1 MTKWAVNFCF
11 TNRPEPIVRLPSVP
25 SAHGTLRSLPTPSSV
40 SSRWTLFFFFP
51 FQKRHFLRVAAGSPL
66 CLPSFSFYSFAFL
79 ISWSYRYC
87 TVFKEARSFNQ
98 SLANWNM
105 SGVTNAKA
113 MLSNAR
119 SFDSDVSGWDVA
131 QIENP
136 GGMFTSAIALSF
148 GREILEKWDFSAATN
163 IGYIFAY
170 ANPSFTG
177 DLCTPSWLR
186 TQSLPADKTTAAFT
200 DVPAGVIC
208 CERGNYLVSE
218 IGQKTTTSYCAP
230 CETGKY
236 QEQSM
241 FDQVT
246 SCKTCALGWAI
257 MNGSATSMPC
267 EKCVPGQYQDDSGDA
282 RTSWG
287 CKICGTG
294 KYSETGATTCT
305 LCAAG
310 QYQDLEG
317 IGSCKA
323 CPEGFA
329 QADTGKPFCLPC
341 IKGEFQGQAG
351 QSVCGQCEAN
361 EFSPNTKELSCTL
374 CPAGQ
379 SSLAQS
385 GACQQC
391 TSGRFGAAAGAGCQD
406 CTKGQ
411 FQKQAG
417 QSECTPI
424 EAGWYGVNGANTTK
438 NSDQIKCP
446 AGKSGAGGAAGCES
460 CAVGKFTERASES
473 VCENCPIGYTA
484 ASEGSTKCISCGV
497 GTYGLS
503 HNTCTSCPE
512 GWHRSDEQT
521 DYTTCVVCPRGRSSS
536 YAGSSVCLDCGAGT
550 FGAAT
555 DGTCSACPSGFYRGA
570 EDNTTACT
578 QCGKGF
584 ETPAAGAVSCAACES
599 GKFGSA
605 SGVCTACPAGKYQEL
620 KGQSIC
626 TDCDVDTFLEKEGR
640 RSKSDCVKCKLYA
653 PHTTT
658 AGVTGVSDKV
668 QGCVCSGADKGATRG
683 TEAYRGYYTLPAEE
697 QTTAVEPSK
706 KENNTKE
713 EAAATHSVC
722 APCPTGADCSNTN
735 STLAQLTALPGFWR
749 YDFDSNVFTDCA
761 RAFRSS
767 PSPYQEAVKRCCPV
781 DVETGLSV
789 CLNSSSAT
797 PLDAQCADASR
808 GLMCTECVD
817 GYVKMGNECR
827 ECAGGASMGTGFAAL
842 TFMCGLITLMVLMC
856 LGCGKGS
863 SAMSKK
869 NAAVFGHLKILIA
882 FLQVLVSMPSVMSDI
897 SFPANFLSFTIP
909 LLVFNFDFASI
920 FSWTACGLAVPFLKQ
935 TVFHVV
941 FLPMAVISVGL
952 GNVLFNCLKRPKDHL
967 VRSAR
972 RAKTSKILLLMIL
985 LMYTGLTTRM
995 FTLFKCSSVEGI
1007 PGKILFEADWSVEC
1021 YVGEHASMMIV
1032 GVVFL
1037 ILYIFGIPLI
1047 MLFLLCKNKGSLHDT
1062 THKNHSEISFALGG
1076 IYQQVCAVCLPRGF
1090 PFVAVVLLTDSLPAP
1105 TDPPTNHP
1113 HLFF

>member
-1 MTKWAVNFCF
+1 
-11 TNRPEPIVRLPSVP
+11 
-25 SAHGTLRSLPTPSSV
+25 
-40 SSRWTLFFFFP
+40 
-51 FQKRHFLRVAAGSPL
+51 
-66 CLPSFSFYSFAFL
+66 
-79 ISWSYRYC
+79 
-87 TVFKEARSFNQ
+87 
-98 SLANWNM
+98 M

-113 MLSNAR
+113 MLSSAR

-424 EAGWYGVNGANTTK
+424 EAGWYGVNGANTTR

-512 GWHRSDEQT
+512 GWHRSDKHT
-521 DYTTCVVCPRGRSSS
+521 DYTTCVVCPQGKNIE
-536 YAGSSVCLDCGAGT
+536 YQGSSLCLDC
-550 FGAAT
+550 
-555 DGTCSACPSGFYRGA
+555 
-570 EDNTTACT
+570 
-578 QCGKGF
+578 
-584 ETPAAGAVSCAACES
+584 PA

-605 SGVCTACPAGKYQEL
+605 EKTCTDCPMAWYRDPTAEESVTTECTLCPIGWETQKQGEPTCSKCEAGKFGSKKGVCAACPVGKFQDG
-620 KGQSIC
+620 KGATAC
-626 TDCDVDTFLEKEGR
+626 TDCDLDTYSTETGR
-640 RSKSDCVKCKLYA
+640 TARADCKKCKDEYA
-653 PHTTT
+653 DNTKTT
-658 AGVTGVSDKV
+658 VMGVSDPNK
-668 QGCVCSGADKGATRG
+668 GCVCAGENLNAAEG
-683 TEAYRGYYTLPAEE
+683 TDVYRGYYTLPVSRKHDCPEE
-697 QTTAVEPSK
+697 GCHCPQTGVATETCFDASANRTKLCEICPEGAHCSDDVATGLPQHALRALRVEVELSLYQRDVRDVDLDR
-706 KENNTKE
+706 
-713 EAAATHSVC
+713 HQL
-722 APCPTGADCSNTN
+722 SN
-735 STLAQLTALPGFWR
+735 A
-749 YDFDSNVFTDCA
+749 A
-761 RAFRSS
+761 RAIMHR
-767 PSPYQEAVKRCCPV
+767 
-781 DVETGLSV
+781 
-789 CLNSSSAT
+789 
-797 PLDAQCADASR
+797 
-808 GLMCTECVD
+808 
-817 GYVKMGNECR
+817 
-827 ECAGGASMGTGFAAL
+827 
-842 TFMCGLITLMVLMC
+842 
-856 LGCGKGS
+856 
-863 SAMSKK
+863 
-869 NAAVFGHLKILIA
+869 
-882 FLQVLVSMPSVMSDI
+882 
-897 SFPANFLSFTIP
+897 
-909 LLVFNFDFASI
+909 
-920 FSWTACGLAVPFLKQ
+920 
-935 TVFHVV
+935 
-941 FLPMAVISVGL
+941 
-952 GNVLFNCLKRPKDHL
+952 
-967 VRSAR
+967 
-972 RAKTSKILLLMIL
+972 
-985 LMYTGLTTRM
+985 
-995 FTLFKCSSVEGI
+995 
-1007 PGKILFEADWSVEC
+1007 WS
-1021 YVGEHASMMIV
+1021 GE
-1032 GVVFL
+1032 
-1037 ILYIFGIPLI
+1037 
-1047 MLFLLCKNKGSLHDT
+1047 
-1062 THKNHSEISFALGG
+1062 
-1076 IYQQVCAVCLPRGF
+1076 
-1090 PFVAVVLLTDSLPAP
+1090 
-1105 TDPPTNHP
+1105 
-1113 HLFF
+1113 